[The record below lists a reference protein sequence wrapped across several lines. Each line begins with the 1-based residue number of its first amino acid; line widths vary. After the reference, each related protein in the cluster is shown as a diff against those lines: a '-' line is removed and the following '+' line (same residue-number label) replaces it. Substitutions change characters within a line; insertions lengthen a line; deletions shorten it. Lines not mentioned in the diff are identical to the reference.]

1 MQSNKTSMRHLSSA
15 ANSSVPD
22 SSVPGS
28 NAPVTYESR
37 QREELV
43 SDSHAFFRQVVSAI
57 DSARTSVDIETYIMV
72 PDQVGNTVF
81 AALERA
87 AARGVEVRLLV
98 DGFGSAAWLSKTDF
112 RNLPESFQLGV
123 YHPVPVM
130 KYYFENLINA
140 ERTIRALMKLNSRN
154 HKKLIIV
161 DNEEAFT
168 GSFNLWNE
176 SLVWKEIFLRTDIS
190 IEEFRSSF
198 EFSWSR
204 ARLLPGWRRSGRRLH
219 ISVPEA
225 GRGNILFNFSYRTR
239 HRYLKLLNRK
249 ILGASHIVWLMT
261 PYFVPPV
268 PLLKVLR
275 RSAAR
280 GVDVRL
286 VLPKTPDHYFMKIM
300 ARYYYP
306 QLLESGIKIYEYTPE
321 MLHAKAL
328 LVDDWTLVGSSNI
341 NHRSFF
347 SDLEIM
353 VTLGTHRAR
362 EQVRREFDAACAKS
376 VCLTEVASRPFP
388 LWKRFLYRILL
399 ATRRWI

>member
-1 MQSNKTSMRHLSSA
+1 MDSVTTVKNVRLTKVPA
-15 ANSSVPD
+15 AVEKQEP
-22 SSVPGS
+22 
-28 NAPVTYESR
+28 
-37 QREELV
+37 EELIA
-43 SDSHAFFRQVVSAI
+43 DGDKFFQRVVSAI
-57 DSARTSVDIETYIMV
+57 DNARQKVDVEVYILA

-87 AARGVEVRLLV
+87 AARGVDVRLVV
-98 DGFGSAAWLSKTDF
+98 DGFGAAGWLSETDCGALPA
-112 RNLPESFQLGV
+112 NLRVAV

-130 KYYFENLINA
+130 KYYFSSLFNA
-140 ERTIRALMKLNSRN
+140 DRTVRALMKLNRRN

-161 DNEEAFT
+161 DDKEVFT

-176 SLVWKEIFLRTDIS
+176 SLVWKEVFFRTTMS
-190 IEEFRSSF
+190 VKEFKVSF

-204 ARLLPGWRRSGRRLH
+204 ARLLPGWKRPGRRLH
-219 ISVPEA
+219 ISSVEA
-225 GRGNILFNFSYRTR
+225 GGGGMLFNFSYRTR

-249 ILGASHIVWLMT
+249 VLGAARTVWLMT

-268 PLLKVLR
+268 QLLKALCR
-275 RSAAR
+275 TAGR

-286 VLPKTPDHYFMKIM
+286 VLPKEPDHAFMKVM

-306 QLLESGIKIYEYTPE
+306 RLLESGIRIYEYAPR
-321 MLHAKAL
+321 MLHAKAV
-328 LVDDWTLVGSSNI
+328 LVDDWAVIGSSNL

-353 VTLGTHRAR
+353 TNLRTKAAR
-362 EQVRREFDAACAKS
+362 KEIRREFEAACEQS
-376 VCLTEVASRPFP
+376 ICLAEPLKYPFP
-388 LWKRFLYRILL
+388 LWKRLLYRVLL